1 MDACSKLPYHRGMKK
16 NLPADADIRNE
27 LNDEFHVH
35 PYEPL
40 TPPVRIIT
48 LVMLRTRDG
57 RAQEVTHIQQL
68 CTHFG
73 HGLPV
78 STMDRL
84 YFDGFLLK
92 VESHQE
98 FTRYKFIVSLDVE
111 QGVEP
116 FADSPLSFL
125 PQDWLAGLPGQL
137 LVALDTMVLPY
148 PEAIDHEQTV
158 HKKTDHK
165 TTDHQSLFA
174 QYAGYFSADSLTA
187 SQIGRSKSLAMTDFQ
202 IRDNGMTRMLVFSRA
217 ELPAQIG
224 RLTYRLIDI
233 ETYRMLA
240 LVILPEAKRLLKEL
254 PLADMRLKDLTGAI
268 SGGGEMKDEQLMER
282 LTTLAAEVENL
293 IATHYR
299 PFTIAQTRFDLVLQR
314 LDELYEQPIGPQPT
328 MGGFLQRRMQK
339 ARSTSDAAFN
349 WLDQMAMRVSQ
360 ASQSLRTRIDVNN
373 ASQNRGML
381 AAMNRRFQLQ
391 LRLQQAAELLSV
403 AIFTYYSV
411 NLLEYV
417 YQELAV
423 VFSWSIQA
431 MLFKA
436 VATPVLGIAAVVF
449 IYRRRAKVRM

>member
-1 MDACSKLPYHRGMKK
+1 MKK

-27 LNDEFHVH
+27 LNDEFHAH

-48 LVMLRTRDG
+48 LVMLRTRDERG
-57 RAQEVTHIQQL
+57 QEVTHIQQL

-73 HGLPV
+73 HDLPA

-111 QGVEP
+111 QAVEP
-116 FADSPLSFL
+116 FSDSPLSFL
-125 PQDWLAGLPGQL
+125 PQDWLAGLPGHL
-137 LVALDTMVLPY
+137 LVGLDTMVLPY
-148 PEAIDHEQTV
+148 PERID
-158 HKKTDHK
+158 HKKTARKRTDHK
-165 TTDHQSLFA
+165 KTDHQSLFG
-174 QYAGYFSADSLTA
+174 QYAGYFSTDSLTA

-202 IRDNGMTRMLVFSRA
+202 ISDHGMTRMLVFSRA

-240 LVILPEAKRLLKEL
+240 LVILPEAKRLLNEL
-254 PLADMRLKDLTGAI
+254 PLADTRLKDLTGAI

-282 LTTLAAEVENL
+282 LTTLAAEVEDL

-423 VFSWSIQA
+423 IFSWSMQP

-436 VATPVLGIAAVVF
+436 VAAPILGVAAVVF

>member
-1 MDACSKLPYHRGMKK
+1 MQNDLPS
-16 NLPADADIRNE
+16 DADIRSE

-35 PYEPL
+35 PYESL

-48 LVMLRTRDG
+48 LVMLASRDE
-57 RAQEVTHIQQL
+57 RAQEVTHLQQL
-68 CTHFG
+68 CAYFDHK
-73 HGLPV
+73 LPA
-78 STMDRL
+78 STMERL
-84 YFDGFLLK
+84 YFDGFMLK
-92 VESHQE
+92 IENHQD
-98 FTRYKFIVSLDVE
+98 FTRYKFMVSLDVT
-111 QGVEP
+111 QAVEL
-116 FADSPLSFL
+116 FTDSPLSFL
-125 PQDWLAGLPGQL
+125 PQGWLPGLPGHL

-148 PEAIDHEQTV
+148 PESIDNYRV
-158 HKKTDHK
+158 
-165 TTDHQSLFA
+165 DHQSLFG
-174 QYAGYFSADSLTA
+174 QYAEYFSTDSLTA
-187 SQIGRSKSLAMTDFQ
+187 SQIGRSKSLVMTDFQ
-202 IRDNGMTRMLVFSRA
+202 IRDDGMTRMLVFSQA

-240 LVILPEAKRLLKEL
+240 LVILPQARRLLKEL
-254 PLADMRLKDLTGAI
+254 PLADTRLKDLTGAI

-282 LTTLAAEVENL
+282 LTTLAAEVEDL

-314 LDELYEQPIGPQPT
+314 LDELYEKPIGPQPT
-328 MGGFLQRRMQK
+328 MGGFLHRRMQK

-349 WLDQMAMRVSQ
+349 WLDQMAMRVTQ

-403 AIFTYYSV
+403 AIFTYYAV

-417 YQELAV
+417 YEELALA
-423 VFSWSIQA
+423 FSWGIQPV
-431 MLFKA
+431 LFKA
-436 VATPVLGIAAVVF
+436 VAAPVLGIAAVVF